1 MSRVELEESEDK
13 RDKEGAPGYRYQV
26 SSTLSISASLKSK
39 KIFIDNDDIV
49 SFCFVL
55 IFIGV
60 KLTYNVAFALVV
72 QNLVY
77 LQPGVYLFV
86 LFFSPPHN

>member
-1 MSRVELEESEDK
+1 MEESEDK

-60 KLTYNVAFALVV
+60 KLTYNVVLVSGV
-72 QNLVY
+72 PQSVLVTHTHISG
-77 LQPGVYLFV
+77 LL
-86 LFFSPPHN
+86 SWC

>member
-60 KLTYNVAFALVV
+60 KLTYNVVLVSGV
-72 QNLVY
+72 PQSVLVTHTHISG
-77 LQPGVYLFV
+77 LL
-86 LFFSPPHN
+86 SWC

>member
-1 MSRVELEESEDK
+1 MEESEDK

-26 SSTLSISASLKSK
+26 SSTLSISTSLKSK

-60 KLTYNVAFALVV
+60 KLTYNVVLVSGV
-72 QNLVY
+72 PQSVLVTHTHISG
-77 LQPGVYLFV
+77 LL
-86 LFFSPPHN
+86 SWC

>member
-26 SSTLSISASLKSK
+26 SSTLSISTSLKSK
-39 KIFIDNDDIV
+39 KIFVDNDGIM

-55 IFIGV
+55 IFV
-60 KLTYNVAFALVV
+60 KVDLNVVLVSGI
-72 QNLVY
+72 QQSELVTHTHISG
-77 LQPGVYLFV
+77 LLRWC
-86 LFFSPPHN
+86 

>member
-26 SSTLSISASLKSK
+26 SSTLSISTSLKSK
-39 KIFIDNDDIV
+39 KILVDNDDIV
-49 SFCFVL
+49 SFCFVI

-60 KLTYNVAFALVV
+60 KLIYNVVLVSGV
-72 QNLVY
+72 QQSELVTHTHISG
-77 LQPGVYLFV
+77 LL
-86 LFFSPPHN
+86 SWC